1 FSAIQLAAPSSASV
15 VITGESGTGKELVA
29 SAIHRLSPRAAGPF
43 VPVNCAALPETLIES
58 ELFGHEKG
66 AFTGALERR
75 AGCFEHANQGTL
87 FLDEIAEMPIAM
99 QAKLLRVLE
108 QSAVRR
114 LGGQREI
121 PVDVRVVT
129 ATNRPLLDAI
139 EKKMLREDV
148 YYRLNVFH
156 IELPPLRQRKDDIPA
171 LAASFIRS
179 INKKNDCHV
188 TDIHPEVLSQFMDY
202 SWPGNVRELRNVL
215 ERAIIVARVGVLM
228 SSHLAPAF
236 RLSPQ
241 RTPIPVASPAP
252 AAAPPASSGPGSRAV
267 DSITVEAGK
276 SLEEV
281 EKQYIRLTL
290 KHSRTHRE
298 AAGIL
303 GISLRTLHKRLSELK
318 AADANGDAKAMS
330 ASDI

>member
-1 FSAIQLAAPSSASV
+1 M
-15 VITGESGTGKELVA
+15 
-29 SAIHRLSPRAAGPF
+29 
-43 VPVNCAALPETLIES
+43 PV
-58 ELFGHEKG
+58 
-66 AFTGALERR
+66 
-75 AGCFEHANQGTL
+75 
-87 FLDEIAEMPIAM
+87 AM

-121 PVDVRVVT
+121 PVDVRVVA

-148 YYRLNVFH
+148 FYRLIVFH

-179 INKKNDCHV
+179 INKKNDCSV
-188 TDIHPEVLSQFMDY
+188 TDIHPEVLWQLMDY

-215 ERAIIVARVGVLM
+215 ERAIIVAGQGVLM
-228 SSHLAPAF
+228 PSHLAPAF
-236 RLSPQ
+236 RMPQQ
-241 RTPIPVASPAP
+241 RTQAPVTQPAGASAPPVAAT
-252 AAAPPASSGPGSRAV
+252 SGTKGA

-303 GISLRTLHKRLSELK
+303 GISLRTLHTRLSELK
-318 AADANGDAKAMS
+318 AADANGEAKAVS
-330 ASDI
+330 ASDN